1 MSRRSITSERQR
13 LAHAVE
19 PRQTRGVRERRH
31 AVPSDSSRVRVA
43 LAVFALLASCGGGGS
58 GPDPADFRE
67 RDHEQVDTDRAPNA
81 TDSPPNDSVNGTD
94 SDAAPFTEPFPGSGN
109 GGSSA
114 TTGGRPN
121 PPSASGGR
129 PNPPSASGG
138 RPNPPNASGGRAAT
152 TGGRAGTTGGRAATT
167 GGRAGTVPP
176 TCNLAE
182 GCLCGDDLCLACR
195 CAYGE
200 DDDICNNDCN

>member
-129 PNPPSASGG
+129 PNPP
-138 RPNPPNASGGRAAT
+138 NASGGRAGT

>member
-19 PRQTRGVRERRH
+19 PRQTRGVRERRR

-94 SDAAPFTEPFPGSGN
+94 SDAAPFTEPFPGTGN
-109 GGSSA
+109 GGNSA

-129 PNPPSASGG
+129 LNPPI
-138 RPNPPNASGGRAAT
+138 ASGGRAAT

-167 GGRAGTVPP
+167 GGRTGTVPP
-176 TCNLAE
+176 TCNPAE
-182 GCLCGDDLCLACR
+182 GCLCGDDLCLACE
-195 CAYGE
+195 CAYGPGE
-200 DDDICNNDCN
+200 PICNNDCN